1 MPDISD
7 LRTSAVGHFLA
18 GSLIGAFQT
27 LGKRYELSLAITARL
42 IDKARYE
49 YSQAREAAVA
59 EERESAMSYEEIL
72 QRGQGQFLYTATITN
87 HLENCINT
95 LARIYATNRDY
106 RSSISPTIIEMR
118 NMMEHMDE
126 KLSENT
132 HGPISPDI
140 TEDAS
145 EIKILFQNKK
155 HPEEGSLILGTASLA
170 EEIRR
175 VHSKFLKI

>member
-7 LRTSAVGHFLA
+7 LQPSAIGHFLA
-18 GSLIGAFQT
+18 GSLVGAFQT
-27 LGKRYELSLAITARL
+27 LGRAHELSLTIAARL

-49 YSQAREAAVA
+49 YTRAREAAIA
-59 EERESAMSYEEIL
+59 EEKEGTMTYEEIL
-72 QRGQGQFLYTATITN
+72 QRGQGQFMYIATITN
-87 HLENCINT
+87 HLENCINA

-106 RSSISPTIIEMR
+106 QSSISSTIVGMR

-126 KLSENT
+126 KLSEST
-132 HGPISPDI
+132 RGPISPDI
-140 TEDAS
+140 AEDAS

-155 HPEEGSLILGTASLA
+155 NPHAGFLILKTADLA

-175 VHSKFLKI
+175 IHSKFLRN